1 MNNSR
6 TTSRLAKRFA
16 TGLGVVVLASSVAIP
31 AGGAK
36 QVPSAAAKNNLTI
49 MIQEPNAGWC
59 NQDSPGVDQVAAKN
73 AVLET
78 LTMKNDK
85 DKIVPYLAEAFS
97 ANADKTQWTFKL
109 RSGILFTDGE
119 ELSSD
124 TVQMNL
130 LANNGMIQSVT
141 KQLYGKA
148 MGQAGSLPAIA
159 WLDQMGVNSKSG
171 AAAIGAAWAKYFKK
185 IDKYNFVITL
195 AKPDPNFPYKFWSEG
210 RPTIM
215 STKALLDPNCG
226 TTVVVGT
233 GPFKVKSK
241 GVDQNTTVLEANTN
255 YWRSTKANPLP
266 KAQEVTFKVVGDAAQ
281 RVNALRSGQADIATF
296 GSTAGVQLNLIK
308 TLKSKITLVAGK
320 QEVTWNAHLN
330 TTALPFK
337 SKNAREALGYAFDGE
352 TFVKVMTK
360 GNAIAAKSI
369 APSMHP
375 YFVPNQTKTFDLAK
389 AKASVIAYKAETG
402 KDLEVVMPI
411 TTTTDSLKQAQLV
424 CKFVEAAGAKC
435 SIMSPVTSSQY
446 ILRGFGL
453 QQQLSV
459 FNVAAGTSASFTNLF
474 STATDLELSGF
485 RLTNPTL
492 AACFDTAR
500 QTDTKAAY
508 KPCVTELQ
516 SNSYWI
522 PMYTESG
529 FLAYRNEIKGIGAT
543 TLLGGGLR
551 PIIGPSGFDFAS
563 AVKPAK

>member
-6 TTSRLAKRFA
+6 TTSRFAKRFA

-49 MIQEPNAGWC
+49 MIGEPNAGWC

-78 LTMKNDK
+78 LTIKNDK

-97 ANADKTQWTFKL
+97 SNADKTQWTIKL

-119 ELSSD
+119 ELTSD
-124 TVQMNL
+124 TMQMNF
-130 LANNGMIQSVT
+130 LALNGMIRSVT
-141 KQLYGKA
+141 TQLYGKA

-159 WLDQMGVNSKSG
+159 WLDQMGVSSKSSP
-171 AAAIGAAWAKYFKK
+171 AAIGAAWAKFFKK
-185 IDKYNFVITL
+185 VDKYSFVITL
-195 AKPDPNFPYKFWSEG
+195 AKPDPNWPYRLWAEG
-210 RPTIM
+210 RTTIM

-233 GPFKVKSK
+233 GPFKIKSK
-241 GVDQNTTVLEANTN
+241 GIDQNTTVLEANTK

-266 KAQEVTFKVVGDAAQ
+266 KAQEVTFKTVGDAAQ

-296 GSTAGVQLNLIK
+296 GSTSGVQLNLLK

-337 SKNAREALGYAFDGE
+337 SKNAREALAYAFDGE

-360 GNAIAAKSI
+360 GNAIAAKSV

-375 YFVPNQTKTFDLAK
+375 YFIPNQTKTFDLAK
-389 AKASVIAYKAETG
+389 AKASVAAYKAETG
-402 KDLEVVMPI
+402 KDLEIVIPI
-411 TTTTDSLKQAQLV
+411 TTTVESLKQAQLM
-424 CKFVEAAGAKC
+424 CKFLEAAGSKC

-453 QQQLSV
+453 QQQMSV

-474 STATDLELSGF
+474 STPTDLELSGF
-485 RLTNPTL
+485 RFTNPTL

-516 SNSYWI
+516 ANSFWV

-529 FLAYRNEIKGIGAT
+529 FVAYRNEVTGIGAT
-543 TLLGGGLR
+543 TLLGGGKR
-551 PIIGPSGFDFAS
+551 PIVGPTGFDFAS
-563 AVKPAK
+563 ATKPAK

>member
-6 TTSRLAKRFA
+6 TTSRYAKRFA

-109 RSGILFTDGE
+109 RTGIMFTDGE
-119 ELSSD
+119 ELTSD

-130 LANNGMIQSVT
+130 LANNGMIQAVT

-171 AAAIGAAWAKYFKK
+171 AAAIGAAWAKYYKK

-195 AKPDPNFPYKFWSEG
+195 AKPDPNFPYKLWSEG

-241 GVDQNTTVLEANTN
+241 GVDQNTTVLEANPK

-281 RVNALRSGQADIATF
+281 RVNALRSGQADIASF
-296 GSTAGVQLNLIK
+296 GSTAGVQLNLLK

-320 QEVTWNAHLN
+320 QEVTWNAHMN

-337 SKNAREALGYAFDGE
+337 SKNAREAFAYAFDGE

-375 YFVPNQTKTFDLAK
+375 YFVPNQSKTFDLAK
-389 AKASVIAYKAETG
+389 AKASVVAYKAETG

-424 CKFVEAAGAKC
+424 CKFMEAAGAKC
-435 SIMSPVTSSQY
+435 TIMSPVTSSQY

-485 RLTNPTL
+485 RFTNPTL
-492 AACFDTAR
+492 AACFDSAR
-500 QTDTKAAY
+500 QVDTKAAY

-516 SNSYWI
+516 ANSYWI

-529 FLAYRNEIKGIGAT
+529 FIAYNNNVKGIGAT
-543 TLLGGGLR
+543 ALLGGGLR
-551 PIIGPSGFDFAS
+551 PIVGPSGFDFAS